1 MLKLPNLNL
10 NAFLSLSL
18 SADMYI
24 TFQAKIFN
32 RNPMSD
38 RAIYNKLAR
47 SVFGTPVQK

>member
-10 NAFLSLSL
+10 NAFLSL

-32 RNPMSD
+32 WNPMSD